1 MASRPIPIG
10 SACGRRR
17 SATCRRCRA
26 WCAGISWPTSSRSSD
41 RLTSCWARW
50 IGEDDE
56 IAGWQDCRMA
66 AFENPAVL
74 PCCHAAI
81 TESQIMID
89 QFVIPLLKILIVLNA
104 TLVGVTYMVLL
115 ERKVI
120 AWAQSRLGPMRVG
133 PYGILQPVADAVKL
147 MIKED
152 ITPVRADK
160 WVFTAAPIISMVPA
174 LIVYAVIPFGP
185 EVSLFGRKVSLY
197 ITDINVGLLYIV
209 SVTSVGVYG
218 IILAGYASNSKY
230 PLLASLRASAQL
242 ISYEVAVTL
251 TLVSVILMAGTLS
264 MVGIV
269 RAQEAGHVW
278 FAFVQPLAFL
288 IFFIGGLAETN
299 RAPFDLPEA
308 EQELTGGFHT
318 EYSGMRF
325 ALFFLAEYAN
335 MIVVSSV
342 ATTLFFGGWLAP
354 FPHWLPF
361 LSVVPGWIWFLI
373 KSFIFLSIFIWV
385 RATLPR
391 YRYDQL
397 MRLGWKVL
405 IPLAIL
411 NLVVTGIIKVLLL

>member
-1 MASRPIPIG
+1 VVDSF
-10 SACGRRR
+10 
-17 SATCRRCRA
+17 
-26 WCAGISWPTSSRSSD
+26 
-41 RLTSCWARW
+41 L
-50 IGEDDE
+50 
-56 IAGWQDCRMA
+56 
-66 AFENPAVL
+66 
-74 PCCHAAI
+74 
-81 TESQIMID
+81 
-89 QFVIPLLKILIVLNA
+89 IPLLKIVIVLNA

-152 ITPVRADK
+152 ITPTRADK

-185 EVSLFGRKVSLY
+185 EVSLFGRQVTLY
-197 ITDINVGLLYIV
+197 ITDINVGLHYIV
-209 SVTSVGVYG
+209 SVASVGVYG
-218 IILAGYASNSKY
+218 IILAGYASNSKF

-251 TLVSVILMAGTLS
+251 TLVSVILVAGSLS
-264 MVGIV
+264 MVSIV
-269 RAQEAGHVW
+269 RAQESMGVW
-278 FAFVQPLAFL
+278 FAFIQPVAFVL
-288 IFFIGGLAETN
+288 FFIGGLAETN

-342 ATTLFFGGWLAP
+342 ATTLFLGGWLRP
-354 FPHWLPF
+354 FPNVAWLSF
-361 LSVVPGWIWFLI
+361 LGIIPSWGWFLL
-373 KSFIFLSIFIWV
+373 KSFFFLYVFIWV

-411 NLVVTGIIKVLLL
+411 NLVVTGIVKVMLL

>member
-1 MASRPIPIG
+1 VI
-10 SACGRRR
+10 
-17 SATCRRCRA
+17 
-26 WCAGISWPTSSRSSD
+26 
-41 RLTSCWARW
+41 
-50 IGEDDE
+50 DE
-56 IAGWQDCRMA
+56 
-66 AFENPAVL
+66 L
-74 PCCHAAI
+74 L
-81 TESQIMID
+81 
-89 QFVIPLLKILIVLNA
+89 IPLLKIVIVLNA
-104 TLVGVTYMVLL
+104 TLVAVTYMVLL

-133 PYGILQPVADAVKL
+133 PYGVLQPIADAIKL

-152 ITPVRADK
+152 ITPVRADR

-174 LIVYAVIPFGP
+174 LVVYAVIPFGP
-185 EVSLFGRKVSLY
+185 TIHLFGRPVSLY

-209 SVTSVGVYG
+209 SVASVGVYG

-251 TLVSVILMAGTLS
+251 TLVSVILMAGSLS
-264 MVGIV
+264 MVEIV
-269 RAQEAGHVW
+269 NAQYNQHAW
-278 FAFVQPLAFL
+278 FVFLQPVAFVIVL
-288 IFFIGGLAETN
+288 IGGLAETN

-342 ATTLFFGGWLAP
+342 VVTLFFAGWLPP
-354 FPHWLPF
+354 FPNTPALHF
-361 LSVVPGWIWFLI
+361 LYYVPSWAWFLI
-373 KSFIFLSIFIWV
+373 KSFCFLYLFIWI

-397 MRLGWKVL
+397 MNIGWKVL
-405 IPLAIL
+405 IPIAIA
-411 NLVVTGIIKVLLL
+411 NLVVTGIVKVLLM

>member
-1 MASRPIPIG
+1 M
-10 SACGRRR
+10 
-17 SATCRRCRA
+17 
-26 WCAGISWPTSSRSSD
+26 
-41 RLTSCWARW
+41 
-50 IGEDDE
+50 
-56 IAGWQDCRMA
+56 
-66 AFENPAVL
+66 V
-74 PCCHAAI
+74 
-81 TESQIMID
+81 D
-89 QFVIPLLKILIVLNA
+89 QLVIPLLKIVIVLNA

-209 SVTSVGVYG
+209 SVASVGVYG

-242 ISYEVAVTL
+242 SSYEVAVTL
-251 TLVSVILMAGTLS
+251 TLVSVILMSGTLS

-269 RAQEAGHVW
+269 NAQYNAHVW
-278 FAFVQPLAFL
+278 YLFAQPLAFGL
-288 IFFIGGLAETN
+288 VLIGGLAETN

-342 ATTLFFGGWLAP
+342 VTTLFLGGWLPP
-354 FPHWLPF
+354 FPNTSWVHF
-361 LSVVPGWIWFLI
+361 LYVVPSWIWFFL
-373 KSFIFLSIFIWV
+373 KSFAFLYLFIWI

-405 IPLAIL
+405 IPLAIA
-411 NLVVTGIIKVLLL
+411 NLIVTGIVKVLLLM

>member
-1 MASRPIPIG
+1 M
-10 SACGRRR
+10 
-17 SATCRRCRA
+17 TDTF
-26 WCAGISWPTSSRSSD
+26 W
-41 RLTSCWARW
+41 
-50 IGEDDE
+50 
-56 IAGWQDCRMA
+56 
-66 AFENPAVL
+66 V
-74 PCCHAAI
+74 
-81 TESQIMID
+81 
-89 QFVIPLLKILIVLNA
+89 PLLKILIVLNA

-120 AWAQSRLGPMRVG
+120 AWVQSRLGPMRVG
-133 PYGILQPVADAVKL
+133 PSGILQPIADAIKL

-152 ITPVRADK
+152 ITPTRADK
-160 WVFTAAPIISMVPA
+160 WVFTAAPIITMVPA

-185 EVSLFGRKVSLY
+185 EVTLFGRQVALY

-209 SVTSVGVYG
+209 SVASVGVYG
-218 IILAGYASNSKY
+218 IILAGYSSNSKY

-251 TLVSVILMAGTLS
+251 TLVSVILVAGTLS
-264 MVGIV
+264 MVEIV
-269 RAQEAGHVW
+269 RAQESAGVW
-278 FAFVQPLAFL
+278 FAFLQPVAFV

-342 ATTLFFGGWLAP
+342 ATTLFLGGWLRP
-354 FPHWLPF
+354 FPNVEALAF
-361 LSVVPGWIWFLI
+361 LDIGPSWMWFLL
-373 KSFIFLSIFIWV
+373 KSFVFLYIFVWV

-397 MRLGWKVL
+397 MRIGWKVL
-405 IPLAIL
+405 IPLAIG
-411 NLVVTGIIKVLLL
+411 NLVVTGIVKVMFL